1 MKLKRKARLY
11 RKREEDGKIRE
22 GDGEGEEDF
31 GEKNSSIDA

>member
-22 GDGEGEEDF
+22 GGRGGEDF